1 MQMTQ
6 TSQIA
11 QMTKM
16 QMTQMSQMSPT
27 TVVAEWDFTAVKA
40 YVVKQSFENVLCI
53 YSGGRMRYGH
63 FPIIAN
69 WYKTGQ
75 NVTLT
80 VPQTYFWA
88 FTHAVVRIG
97 LDLIQRAC
105 YWPYCVGAMKWNTYD
120 SMGLKSQAFKVLKIY
135 PHQTLG

>member
-40 YVVKQSFENVLCI
+40 YVVKRPF
-53 YSGGRMRYGH
+53 
-63 FPIIAN
+63 
-69 WYKTGQ
+69 
-75 NVTLT
+75 
-80 VPQTYFWA
+80 
-88 FTHAVVRIG
+88 
-97 LDLIQRAC
+97 
-105 YWPYCVGAMKWNTYD
+105 
-120 SMGLKSQAFKVLKIY
+120 
-135 PHQTLG
+135 